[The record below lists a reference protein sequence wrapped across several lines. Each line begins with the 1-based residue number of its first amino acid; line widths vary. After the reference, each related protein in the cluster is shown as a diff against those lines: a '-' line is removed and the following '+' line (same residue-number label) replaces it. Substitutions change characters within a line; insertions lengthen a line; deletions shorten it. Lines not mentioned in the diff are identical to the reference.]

1 MLAILEL
8 HYLIIDISIS
18 DTYRKANVRTTNRI
32 YPMYSR
38 AFLIVGLIVIPLE
51 IDFILV
57 ICVMDYGRELDP
69 SRLILIESVA
79 VIINVKRYFLWRED
93 KGDYCNLGGIV
104 LRLDYYLGF
113 LQRVSD

>member
-1 MLAILEL
+1 M
-8 HYLIIDISIS
+8 
-18 DTYRKANVRTTNRI
+18 KANTRIANRV
-32 YPMYSR
+32 YPAYSR
-38 AFLIVGLIVIPLE
+38 ALLIVGLELIPLE

-57 ICVMDYGRELDP
+57 ICVMDYGREWLP

-104 LRLDYYLGF
+104 LRLDYYLRF